1 MPLNEVFRAL
11 AEDFENGRLSRA
23 SSRLAD
29 ELDRGVDLKTAMRS
43 IDGERLPAY
52 LYRSLVASVDVGQT
66 AALLQGLARHQ
77 TTSKRLRRQV
87 QSALLYPTIVL
98 VLFATVLM
106 GLMFTVSPAFRE
118 IYEDFGLT
126 LPWATVAVLE
136 ASRTV
141 PWAILGFLL
150 IIPLYVIVGLLP
162 GGRRLVHWLRTGTP
176 MLGRLWI
183 WSSHHEFASA
193 LGGLV
198 SQGVVLDESISCT
211 AASLSDRNL
220 ARAVAHRRRRS
231 AKTAPCSRRPW
242 ASRSISI
249 APDRTGRLGRGQ
261 RRLARG
267 APPGHRDVRKGNRPA
282 NDSPAANPA
291 AAAVHRRGRFR
302 AHVYRDA
309 VCAFGRSHEQPF
321 RVTTAPMSEQLIQ
334 PSITLFLLGI
344 ALRSVAAPALRR
356 PRPSRRTTASI
367 CSCG

>member
-1 MPLNEVFRAL
+1 VTRDPHQRHFLQRLPQGDALRANRAGDATRDLSGVPLNEVFRAL

-66 AALLQGLARHQ
+66 AALLQGLARQQ

-87 QSALLYPTIVL
+87 RSALLYPTVVL

-126 LPWATVAVLE
+126 LPWATVIVLE

-198 SQGVVLDESISCT
+198 SQGVVLDEAINCT

-220 ARAVAHRRRRS
+220 ARAARIVAQKCENGALLS
-231 AKTAPCSRRPW
+231 QAMGE
-242 ASRSISI
+242 SIHF
-249 APDRTGRLGRGQ
+249 DRALTGLVAWGE
-261 RRLARG
+261 
-267 APPGHRDVRKGNRPA
+267 A
-282 NDSPAANPA
+282 NDALP
-291 AAAVHRRGRFR
+291 
-302 AHVYRDA
+302 
-309 VCAFGRSHEQPF
+309 E
-321 RVTTAPMSEQLIQ
+321 
-334 PSITLFLLGI
+334 
-344 ALRSVAAPALRR
+344 ALRQATEMYEKEIDLQTILLRR
-356 PRPSRRTTASI
+356 TLPPLLFIGVAVSALMFTVMLFVPLVDLTNNLS
-367 CSCG
+367 G